1 MNRDDF
7 IQLYHRVVGELKV
20 MGLEGPI
27 TAVAG
32 GAMLVEGLR
41 ATTDD
46 LDLQVQKDLWVKLVQ
61 AGYPRVASPHGG
73 EILTFSEKVDFHHSQ
88 EVGAAVTDGVR
99 HQSLAQVLALKK
111 RLNRAKDQAD
121 IAAIERRLA
130 A

>member
-1 MNRDDF
+1 MNRDEF
-7 IQLYHRVVGELKV
+7 IQLHHRVVGELAV

-27 TAVAG
+27 TVVAG

-41 ATTDD
+41 AATDD
-46 LDLQVQKDLWVKLVQ
+46 LDLQVQEDLWVKLVE
-61 AGYPRVASPHGG
+61 AGYPRTPSPHGG
-73 EILTFSEKVDFHHSQ
+73 EILTFSEKVDFHHC
-88 EVGAAVTDGVR
+88 EELGEAVTDGVR

-111 RLNRAKDQAD
+111 RLNRTKDQAD